1 MDTYPDTYS
10 KVALSM
16 TAAQK
21 AKEGLVEELGIGED
35 LPFNFFGWAE
45 DQLVMLIQCSKID
58 MKLPAGTRL
67 EKCTAA
73 LEAMRRYWGC
83 DEITLVAEGFQSRQ
97 PKMLSGEE
105 LIQAFTDQSSEIEE
119 VLTATHVELDDFG
132 VPMATLISIPYQYLL
147 GRHIVWGDALG
158 FERGVGDII
167 RNAKIPATIAKC
179 IMEHPDPD
187 VVSGD
192 LDRIT
197 GVLMENGFNVQE
209 F

>member
-1 MDTYPDTYS
+1 
-10 KVALSM
+10 
-16 TAAQK
+16 
-21 AKEGLVEELGIGED
+21 
-35 LPFNFFGWAE
+35 
-45 DQLVMLIQCSKID
+45 
-58 MKLPAGTRL
+58 
-67 EKCTAA
+67 
-73 LEAMRRYWGC
+73 
-83 DEITLVAEGFQSRQ
+83 
-97 PKMLSGEE
+97 MLSGEE
-105 LIQAFTDQSSEIEE
+105 LIQAFADQSSEIEE

>member
-1 MDTYPDTYS
+1 MDTYQDTYA
-10 KVALSM
+10 KVALAM
-16 TAAQK
+16 TSAQK
-21 AKEGLVEELGIGED
+21 AKEGLVDELGIGED

-45 DQLVMLIQCSKID
+45 DQLVLVIQCSRQD
-58 MKLPAGTRL
+58 MKLSVGIRL
-67 EKCTAA
+67 EKCVAA

-83 DEITLVAEGFQSRQ
+83 DEITLVAEGYQSRQ
-97 PKMLSGEE
+97 PKMLSGDE

-119 VLTATHVELDDFG
+119 VLTATHIELDDFG
-132 VPMATLISIPYQYLL
+132 VPVATLISIPYQYLL
-147 GRHIVWGDALG
+147 GRHVVWGDALG

-167 RNAKIPATIAKC
+167 LNAKIPATIAKC
-179 IMEHPDPD
+179 ILEYPDPD
-187 VVSGD
+187 VINAD